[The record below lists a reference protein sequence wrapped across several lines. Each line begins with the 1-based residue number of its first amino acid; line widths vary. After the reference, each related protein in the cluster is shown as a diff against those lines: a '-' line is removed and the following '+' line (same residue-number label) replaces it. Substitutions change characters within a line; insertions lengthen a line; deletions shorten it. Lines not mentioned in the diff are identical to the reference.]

1 MMRRFL
7 SRLRRDEGGATAIEY
22 GMILALMFLVILG
35 ALQAF
40 GATGSGIFNNA
51 MDALRNA
58 MGG

>member
-1 MMRRFL
+1 MLKRFL
-7 SRLRRDEGGATAIEY
+7 SRFARDEGGATAIEY

-40 GATGSGIFNNA
+40 GGTGSGIFNTA
-51 MDALRNA
+51 MDKLRAA